1 MLFIL
6 IYENRR
12 AQRKLSMIL
21 RNSSSLPRALKSLF
35 VIVGI
40 IIGSWVSRI
49 PDITTQLSLTVLTF
63 SWILFARGISQA
75 FFFPVTAWLL
85 HKFGAVKTSFI
96 SGFVIIISLPLYSL
110 TINWIGLLLLFVL
123 IAGFFGSF
131 DISINSLGAE
141 YEKHF
146 EQPIITSLHAWF
158 NVGNF
163 GAAFL
168 GSLFI
173 WLQTPVII
181 HYSIITSI
189 LLIVLYLTNK
199 IISQSDLKVTN
210 LEKKQ
215 FSLPKGSLI
224 LLGLILFIGAI
235 IEGSVG
241 NWIPLYYE
249 ADLTNNTTIIS
260 IGYTFYS
267 GAMLIGRF
275 LGDHIR
281 KKIGLKLTLKMGLI
295 LGAVGLTICVLFANV
310 WLVSAGF
317 IIAGLGIS
325 VVFPLIF
332 LIAGKI
338 NSMAIASVATMSY
351 VGYIIAPILIGFISE
366 TSSIKHGFIAMSVC
380 AFLMVLIAQFSTE
393 INKE

>member
-1 MLFIL
+1 
-6 IYENRR
+6 
-12 AQRKLSMIL
+12 MIQ
-21 RNSSSLPRALKSLF
+21 RNSSFLPIALKSLF

-49 PDITTQLSLTVLTF
+49 PDLTMQLSLTVLTF

-75 FFFPVTAWLL
+75 LFFPVTALLL
-85 HKFGAVKTSFI
+85 HKYGAIKTAII
-96 SGFVIIISLPLYSL
+96 SGFIIIITLPLYSL
-110 TINWIGLLLLFVL
+110 TVNWFGLLILFVL

-141 YEKHF
+141 YEKQF
-146 EQPIITSLHAWF
+146 EKPIITSLHAWF

-168 GSLFI
+168 GSFFI
-173 WLQTPVII
+173 WLKTPVII
-181 HYSIITSI
+181 HYSLITFL
-189 LLIVLYLTNK
+189 LLIILYFTYNE
-199 IISQSDLKVTN
+199 IRQSDLKVNN

-215 FSLPKGSLI
+215 FTLPKGSLI
-224 LLGLILFIGAI
+224 WVGVILFLGAI
-235 IEGSVG
+235 IEGSIG

-249 ADLTNNTTIIS
+249 TDLTNNTIIIS

-295 LGAVGLTICVLFANV
+295 MGAVGLLLSVLHANV
-310 WLVSAGF
+310 WLVSFGF

-351 VGYIIAPILIGFISE
+351 IGYIIAPILIGFISE
-366 TSSIKHGFIAMSVC
+366 TSSIKHGFMAMSVC
-380 AFLMVLIAQFSTE
+380 AFAMVLIAQFSTE